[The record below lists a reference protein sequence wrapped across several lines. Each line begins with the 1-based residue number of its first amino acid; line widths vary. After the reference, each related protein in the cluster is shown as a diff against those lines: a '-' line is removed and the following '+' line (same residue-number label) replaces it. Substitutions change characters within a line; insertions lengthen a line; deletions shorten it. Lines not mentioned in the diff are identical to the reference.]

1 MKISVCQGITVHL
14 HNTNREIS
22 HLLNGEPHYSEDWQ
36 QQTLEGNESDGTG
49 FPSLLLKVN

>member
-14 HNTNREIS
+14 HNTNKEIS